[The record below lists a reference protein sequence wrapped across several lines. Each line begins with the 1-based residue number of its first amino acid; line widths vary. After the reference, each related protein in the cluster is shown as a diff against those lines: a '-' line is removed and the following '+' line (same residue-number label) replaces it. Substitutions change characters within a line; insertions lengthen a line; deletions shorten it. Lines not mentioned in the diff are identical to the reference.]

1 MLNLGD
7 RVLARRKELKLSQEE
22 LANRMGLKSRSSI
35 SKIEAG
41 REVTQ
46 RTVANLAQALE
57 VTVPYLMGW
66 ADNPEDQA
74 EYEASILTDD
84 DLMEVI
90 HIYRS
95 LKMDQKAAIKQMAKT
110 YEQLN
115 ELSEEGV
122 RD

>member
-1 MLNLGD
+1 MNLGD
-7 RVLARRKELKLSQEE
+7 RVLARRKELRLSQEE

-46 RTVANLAQALE
+46 RTVVNLAQALE

-66 ADNPEDQA
+66 ADNPEEQA

-84 DLMEVI
+84 DLMEII

-95 LKMDQKAAIKQMAKT
+95 LRSNQKAAIKQMAKT
-110 YEQLN
+110 YEKLN
-115 ELSEEGV
+115 ELSDEGF